1 MQGLF
6 GVETA
11 NFGLVVHIGCG
22 DDAGRFWQG
31 RVDDLVLV
39 EPDPERANAVRKW
52 LDGGGSGKLVE
63 AAVAER
69 NGDGSFRRTS
79 FGDLNSLRVPTGA
92 MTLFPGL
99 RSLESV
105 PVKLIQPRNLLAA
118 RGAGVSSGRSAL
130 VVDAPS
136 EVLLVLSDLD
146 EAGLLDDFD
155 TVVIRVAEVQL
166 HEGGA
171 DLEQVEAW
179 LTGSQRRIVWESD
192 PADPDVRFAL
202 VEKDWKAC
210 NLRNEK
216 RALELETIVSELRHS
231 YSRMSEE
238 NRASLDQLNE
248 EAGALTAAR
257 DQARAEAQA
266 AQSSLDSMTHER
278 DALNEELD
286 RLRTEHDEATQAAQ
300 SSLESMTHERDALN
314 EELDRLR
321 TEHDEATQAAQSSL
335 ESMTHERDALKEEMV
350 AQQEANSKAAESAKN
365 DLETLTQQVNE
376 LKAARDQTAKDAQAN
391 LAAFETMRSE
401 RDRLK
406 AELEAARHRYDDQ
419 DQATKRL
426 SAEIDALRDDNR
438 LSLRIQRIAQADLA
452 DLQDRYAMLA
462 DEKRQL
468 EQFLDGL
475 AQKVIESEEKESLPA
490 PKRTAGRTRAASKS
504 TTKRAGT
511 KNRAKP
517 S

>member
-155 TVVIRVAEVQL
+155 AVVIRVAEVQL

-300 SSLESMTHERDALN
+300 SSLESMTHERDAL
-314 EELDRLR
+314 
-321 TEHDEATQAAQSSL
+321 
-335 ESMTHERDALKEEMV
+335 KEEMV

-365 DLETLTQQVNE
+365 DLETLKQQVNE

>member
-300 SSLESMTHERDALN
+300 SSLESMTHERDAL
-314 EELDRLR
+314 
-321 TEHDEATQAAQSSL
+321 
-335 ESMTHERDALKEEMV
+335 KEEMV